1 MSADSVVLGACCVL
15 CCVPPDRV
23 PNSIP
28 APEHELRPS
37 LRPGWRQ
44 GEQFGRVSAGLTSVR
59 SGLSLPR
66 WWQRTRNWSSFRCG
80 NSENYCPPG
89 HLAPDDPT
97 RSRSTSCPNGISIA
111 VTRQS
116 AEPFAPIDLTS
127 GGKDSRINRPI
138 RWGERQR

>member
-59 SGLSLPR
+59 SGLSHRGGGSEQETGVPSVVEIPR
-66 WWQRTRNWSSFRCG
+66 IIARLVIWHPMIQ
-80 NSENYCPPG
+80 PG
-89 HLAPDDPT
+89 RVARHVLT
-97 RSRSTSCPNGISIA
+97 ESRSPSPDKVPSRSPPSI
-111 VTRQS
+111 
-116 AEPFAPIDLTS
+116 
-127 GGKDSRINRPI
+127 
-138 RWGERQR
+138 